1 MTDAIVIEDGGE
13 RGIIESIVRGKP
25 KAGRVHRQ
33 LPRRLPHQLNRQ
45 RVRVP
50 GDQSGTPL
58 QTEQRNDQTFHH
70 GRTRHLRRNTRPLVG
85 EARQP
90 VQIMAGGG
98 HTVADPAI
106 ALMKSRRRIASPEAH
121 DQRHDAIRARICNRR
136 NGVRSAGCS
145 AAIPTGPMSAM
156 GHSRPGRASSKSGH
170 VRYAA
175 ESGSKF
181 RALAATR

>member
-45 RVRVP
+45 RVECRAISP
-50 GDQSGTPL
+50 APPSK
-58 QTEQRNDQTFHH
+58 RNKEMI
-70 GRTRHLRRNTRPLVG
+70 RHFITAALVTYDLPPQIAKQIIAERPF
-85 EARQP
+85 
-90 VQIMAGGG
+90 
-98 HTVADPAI
+98 
-106 ALMKSRRRIASPEAH
+106 SRS
-121 DQRHDAIRARICNRR
+121 Q
-136 NGVRSAGCS
+136 
-145 AAIPTGPMSAM
+145 

-181 RALAATR
+181 RALAATP